1 MTKVIFIGQDGS
13 RHEVDATSGQTLMQE
28 AIDNEVPGI
37 LADCGGSCA
46 CATCHCY
53 IDEAWIDKVGAPNVH
68 EEGLLDFATAP
79 RKPTSRLSCQ
89 VVLTDEMDGLI
100 VEIAENA

>member
-13 RHEVDATSGQTLMQE
+13 RHEVDSTSGQTLMQE
-28 AIDNEVPGI
+28 AIVNDVPGI

-53 IDEAWIDKVGAPNVH
+53 IDEAWMDKVGPPNAH
-68 EEGLLDFATAP
+68 EEGLLEFAAGP
-79 RKPTSRLSCQ
+79 RKATSRLSCQ
-89 VVLTDEMDGLI
+89 IVLTDEMDGLV
-100 VEIAENA
+100 VEVAENA